1 MVKFWCQKHKCY
13 IDKKK
18 LGFCLRQNRKKG
30 CVNLYAEGRRNEILN
45 SGINHGWRVG
55 LVH

>member
-1 MVKFWCQKHKCY
+1 MVRFWCQKHREY
-13 IDKKK
+13 VSKKK

-30 CVNLYAEGRRNEILN
+30 CVNLYAEGRKNEILN
-45 SGINHGWRVG
+45 SGVNHGWRIG